1 MCCKHQVFFW
11 YKKRTY
17 KAYLPAVLL
26 RDMHGCLGGIIPHGV
41 FVNGHAKKSP
51 SQRGFFIRTAIGFR
65 YPRTASLRRF
75 QSYDL

>member
-1 MCCKHQVFFW
+1 MLQKSSVFLIQ
-11 YKKRTY
+11 KRTY
-17 KAYLPAVLL
+17 KAYLLAVRI
-26 RDMHGCLGGIIPHGV
+26 RDMRGCSGRIIPHGI
-41 FVNGHAKKSP
+41 FVIDHAKKSP